1 MDLRLILNR
10 DDWFPPTLTN
20 LAHADKTTSRLKG
33 RLTPTQI
40 DMFRQTC
47 FGPILDMDVVFN
59 GPLIH
64 HLLLREVEEPR
75 QDIISFDLF
84 GKRVSFGK
92 REFDLITGLSYRMIR
107 VDNDIP
113 GRRLRARYFKDSV
126 RVKCSELE
134 KIFMETVFYDDEDA
148 VKVGIVYF
156 VELAMMGKERK
167 QFIDATLLGVVDRW
181 ELFCNHDWSSLIFE
195 RTLWS
200 LKNAVNDKLP
210 AYQ

>member
-1 MDLRLILNR
+1 MNLEWILRLIIDRN
-10 DDWFPPTLTN
+10 DWFPTTLTN
-20 LAHADKTTSRLKG
+20 FAHVDKTSTRIKA
-33 RLTPTQI
+33 RLTPTQL

-75 QDIISFDLF
+75 QDVISFDLF

-92 REFDLITGLSYRMIR
+92 REFDLITGLSHRMNR
-107 VDNDIP
+107 VDNHIP

-126 RVKCSELE
+126 KVKCSELE
-134 KIFMETVFYDDEDA
+134 KIFLEDVFYDDEDV

-156 VELAMMGKERK
+156 IELAMMGKERK
-167 QFIDATLLGVVDRW
+167 QFIDTALLGVVDRW
-181 ELFCNHDWSSLIFE
+181 EDDLESQE
-195 RTLWS
+195 R
-200 LKNAVNDKLP
+200 P
-210 AYQ
+210 EG